1 MVNKRGGSSLVPER
15 KESPHRSGKSLFWNI
30 HDEDEVAS

>member
-1 MVNKRGGSSLVPER
+1 MREGAPRLYQKKGIS
-15 KESPHRSGKSLFWNI
+15 HRSGKSLFGNI